1 MIASYVYGI
10 ILICC
15 FSSEFSFTVAFAF
28 APIQFQLRNGHCR
41 DSGSGSGSVPAR
53 QFQLTN
59 SRTFLR
65 SSDSDSDS
73 GVNEDSEIIASEANS
88 DSDSDSDSDGGNGQD
103 DKATKELAFF
113 DEALIFVRAGSG
125 GQGSST
131 FKKAKRGDREA
142 KRGADGIPDGG
153 NGGVGGNV
161 IMVADYSLNTL
172 AGLTLGWRPNSFG
185 GSGASYKQ
193 ADSQKAGSSD
203 RIKSFRAM
211 TGLDGS
217 RRFHNGSNGED
228 VEIRVPP
235 GTTVQ
240 EEVDV
245 EDEEGNVI
253 GQEMVE
259 TGVLTLENPTLIVAQ
274 GGKGGD
280 GSAMIRKA
288 AAAGKKRRRSPPQ
301 RGQRKK
307 LKLVLKIVA
316 DVALVGVPNAGKST
330 FLASVTRAKP
340 KIADYPFT
348 TVIPNLGV
356 WVPTESD
363 YSKATASRGITGGA
377 GSAGL
382 VLCDVPGLVA
392 GAAEGVGLGHA
403 FLRHVERCH
412 VILHLVDPTSTDPL
426 GDFKMLNQELA
437 RYGSG
442 QLANMPQVVV
452 VNKVDAFEFD
462 EYSEEEE
469 IELSRDELK
478 DGLVDTMQ
486 HSRLMWMSAKEKE
499 GVEDLMGRM
508 AKFVMS
514 VKQKKADEAALT
526 YQQDS

>member
-1 MIASYVYGI
+1 MLGCYIFGI
-10 ILICC
+10 ILH
-15 FSSEFSFTVAFAF
+15 FSIAFFAAF
-28 APIQFQLRNGHCR
+28 APIQLRHPR
-41 DSGSGSGSVPAR
+41 GSYRAAG
-53 QFQLTN
+53 LL
-59 SRTFLR
+59 SRTRCISSSNGRYLHSPGHR
-65 SSDSDSDS
+65 SFRLWSLEEGSNGYINDNNNHDQYDKIEDVEGATS
-73 GVNEDSEIIASEANS
+73 G
-88 DSDSDSDSDGGNGQD
+88 GGEEQT
-103 DKATKELAFF
+103 TKELAFY
-113 DEALIFVRAGSG
+113 DEAFIYVRAGSG

-131 FKKAKRGDREA
+131 YKKAKRGDREA

-153 NGGVGGNV
+153 NGGVGGDV

-172 AGLTLGWRPNSFG
+172 AGLTLGWRPNSLG
-185 GSGASYKQ
+185 GSGATYKQ
-193 ADSQKAGSSD
+193 ADSQKAGSAD
-203 RIKSFRAM
+203 RIKSFKAM
-211 TGLDGS
+211 TGFDGS
-217 RRFHNGSNGED
+217 RRFHNGSNGEN

-235 GTTVQ
+235 GTTIQ
-240 EEVDV
+240 EEVDIV
-245 EDEEGNVI
+245 GEDGNVS

-259 TGVLTLENPTLIVAQ
+259 VGVITMENPTLVVAQ

-280 GSAMIRKA
+280 GSGVLRKA
-288 AAAGKKRRRSPPQ
+288 AAKGKIRRRSPPQ
-301 RGQRKK
+301 RGARKK

-356 WVPTESD
+356 WVPANSD
-363 YSKATASRGITGGA
+363 YESATASKGITSGS

-412 VILHLVDPTSTDPL
+412 VILHLVDATSIDPL
-426 GDFKMLNQELA
+426 GDFNMLNRELA

-452 VNKVDAFEFD
+452 VNKVDAFG
-462 EYSEEEE
+462 EYSEEEILKLTRE
-469 IELSRDELK
+469 ELK
-478 DGLVDTMQ
+478 DGLGESMD

-508 AKFVMS
+508 AKFVTS
-514 VKQKKADEAALT
+514 VKQKKVNEVA
-526 YQQDS
+526 SSH

>member
-1 MIASYVYGI
+1 MTSYVVGI
-10 ILICC
+10 ILIGCYD
-15 FSSEFSFTVAFAF
+15 SEYAFTVAFALV
-28 APIQFQLRNGHCR
+28 PIQFQLRHLAQQ
-41 DSGSGSGSVPAR
+41 SVRTSSSTSHYATYR
-53 QFQLTN
+53 YRHHHHRT
-59 SRTFLR
+59 SRSLALDLGEGV
-65 SSDSDSDS
+65 SQHEVNNESESESDS
-73 GVNEDSEIIASEANS
+73 VNGLD
-88 DSDSDSDSDGGNGQD
+88 QD
-103 DKATKELAFF
+103 NKATKELAFF
-113 DEALIFVRAGSG
+113 DEAFIFVRAGSG

-142 KRGADGIPDGG
+142 KRGDRESKRGADGIPDGG

-203 RIKSFRAM
+203 RIKSFKAM
-211 TGLDGS
+211 TGFDGS

-240 EEVDV
+240 EEVEF

-253 GQEMVE
+253 GHEMVDIR
-259 TGVLTLENPTLIVAQ
+259 VLTLENPTLVVAQ

-280 GSAMIRKA
+280 GSGMIRKA
-288 AAAGKKRRRSPPQ
+288 TAAGKKLRRSPPQ
-301 RGQRKK
+301 RGERKK

-340 KIADYPFT
+340 KIANYPFT

-363 YSKATASRGITGGA
+363 YASATASKGITAGA

-382 VLCDVPGLVA
+382 VLCV
-392 GAAEGVGLGHA
+392 
-403 FLRHVERCH
+403 
-412 VILHLVDPTSTDPL
+412 S
-426 GDFKMLNQELA
+426 
-437 RYGSG
+437 
-442 QLANMPQVVV
+442 
-452 VNKVDAFEFD
+452 
-462 EYSEEEE
+462 
-469 IELSRDELK
+469 
-478 DGLVDTMQ
+478 
-486 HSRLMWMSAKEKE
+486 
-499 GVEDLMGRM
+499 
-508 AKFVMS
+508 
-514 VKQKKADEAALT
+514 
-526 YQQDS
+526 

>member
-1 MIASYVYGI
+1 
-10 ILICC
+10 
-15 FSSEFSFTVAFAF
+15 
-28 APIQFQLRNGHCR
+28 
-41 DSGSGSGSVPAR
+41 
-53 QFQLTN
+53 
-59 SRTFLR
+59 
-65 SSDSDSDS
+65 
-73 GVNEDSEIIASEANS
+73 
-88 DSDSDSDSDGGNGQD
+88 
-103 DKATKELAFF
+103 
-113 DEALIFVRAGSG
+113 
-125 GQGSST
+125 
-131 FKKAKRGDREA
+131 
-142 KRGADGIPDGG
+142 
-153 NGGVGGNV
+153 
-161 IMVADYSLNTL
+161 
-172 AGLTLGWRPNSFG
+172 
-185 GSGASYKQ
+185 
-193 ADSQKAGSSD
+193 
-203 RIKSFRAM
+203 M

-363 YSKATASRGITGGA
+363 YSKATESRGITGGA